1 MTVQGEDMKIKIVRW
16 LTVILVAMI
25 LLTVLIY
32 EMTVWGPR
40 RLTVETVTR
49 TDTLIPDSFEGVKVL
64 YFSDAHY
71 NKFMD
76 KERFST
82 VVTRINQLDAD
93 IVIFGGDLF
102 DHPSVEYPTTEI
114 QDELIALLS
123 SIRAP
128 LGKYAVFG
136 NHDLESPRTKQ
147 MIANV
152 LAAGGFDLLINQN
165 IPIYNKDDSYIRL
178 VGLDSQLLGTPDLT
192 AAYQGVNDG
201 EFVLTI
207 SHTPDIID
215 QLPTSTRWVLAG
227 HSHGGQIR
235 VPIFNELYT
244 VPYARNYVSGEH
256 LVNGIRLNISNGIGT
271 TRWDIRLMA
280 DPQIHIYTLSSGR

>member
-40 RLTVETVTR
+40 RLTVETVTL

-76 KERFST
+76 KERFAA

-114 QDELIALLS
+114 QDELTALLS
-123 SIRAP
+123 AIDAP

-152 LAAGGFDLLINQN
+152 LSASGFELLVNQN
-165 IPIYNKDDSYIRL
+165 IPVYNKDDSSIRL

-192 AAYQGVNDG
+192 AAYQDVNEG

-215 QLPTSTRWVLAG
+215 QLPTSTRWLLAG

-256 LVNGIRLNISNGIGT
+256 VVNGIRLNISNGIGT

>member
-40 RLTVETVTR
+40 RLTVETVTL

-235 VPIFNELYT
+235 C
-244 VPYARNYVSGEH
+244 
-256 LVNGIRLNISNGIGT
+256 
-271 TRWDIRLMA
+271 A
-280 DPQIHIYTLSSGR
+280 DF

>member
-40 RLTVETVTR
+40 RLTVETVTL

-128 LGKYAVFG
+128 LGNMRSSAI
-136 NHDLESPRTKQ
+136 
-147 MIANV
+147 MI
-152 LAAGGFDLLINQN
+152 
-165 IPIYNKDDSYIRL
+165 
-178 VGLDSQLLGTPDLT
+178 
-192 AAYQGVNDG
+192 
-201 EFVLTI
+201 
-207 SHTPDIID
+207 
-215 QLPTSTRWVLAG
+215 
-227 HSHGGQIR
+227 
-235 VPIFNELYT
+235 
-244 VPYARNYVSGEH
+244 
-256 LVNGIRLNISNGIGT
+256 
-271 TRWDIRLMA
+271 
-280 DPQIHIYTLSSGR
+280 

>member
-128 LGKYAVFG
+128 LGKYTVFG

>member
-1 MTVQGEDMKIKIVRW
+1 
-16 LTVILVAMI
+16 
-25 LLTVLIY
+25 
-32 EMTVWGPR
+32 
-40 RLTVETVTR
+40 
-49 TDTLIPDSFEGVKVL
+49 
-64 YFSDAHY
+64 
-71 NKFMD
+71 
-76 KERFST
+76 
-82 VVTRINQLDAD
+82 
-93 IVIFGGDLF
+93 
-102 DHPSVEYPTTEI
+102 
-114 QDELIALLS
+114 
-123 SIRAP
+123 
-128 LGKYAVFG
+128 
-136 NHDLESPRTKQ
+136 

>member
-1 MTVQGEDMKIKIVRW
+1 MTVQGEDMKMKIVRW
-16 LTVILVAMI
+16 LSVILVAMT
-25 LLTVLIY
+25 LLTGLIY

-40 RLTVETVTR
+40 RLSVETVTLS
-49 TDTLIPDSFEGVKVL
+49 DALIPDSFEGISVL
-64 YFSDAHY
+64 FFSDAHY

-76 KERFST
+76 KERFSA
-82 VVTRINQLDAD
+82 VVTRINQLDPD

-114 QDELIALLS
+114 QNELMTLLA
-123 SIRAP
+123 SIQAP

-147 MIANV
+147 MVANV
-152 LAAGGFDLLINQN
+152 LQGGGFDLLVNQN
-165 IPIYNKDDSYIRL
+165 IPIYNKDSAYIRL
-178 VGLDSQLLGTPDLT
+178 VGLDSQLLGTPDTT
-192 AAYQGVNDG
+192 AAYQGVNEG
-201 EFVLTI
+201 EFILTL

-215 QLPTSTRWVLAG
+215 DLPTSTRWVLSG

-235 VPIFNELYT
+235 IPVFNELYT
-244 VPYARNYVSGEH
+244 VPYARKYVSGEH
-256 LVNGIRLNISNGIGT
+256 MVNGIRLNISNGIGT

-280 DPQIHIYTLSSGR
+280 DPQIHFYTLSAGR

>member
-40 RLTVETVTR
+40 RLTVETMTR

-178 VGLDSQLLGTPDLT
+178 IGLDSQLLGTPDLT

>member
-244 VPYARNYVSGEH
+244 VPYARNYISGEH